1 MRKNNKKGFTIVEL
15 VIVIAVIAI
24 LAAVL
29 IPTFAGATK
38 KATESK
44 ALQEAKNSYSEDL
57 ALLDGQASNYMK
69 EKYVKADGFVAA
81 GAYDAKA
88 IYYSKAADA
97 TTYTFKGTLTQEEYT
112 AAGTLYTATSITKGE
127 FDGAKYT
134 YETAKYTCTYENGT
148 WDIVEK

>member
-1 MRKNNKKGFTIVEL
+1 MKKSNKKGFTIVEL

-29 IPTFAGATK
+29 IPTFGGMVG
-38 KATESK
+38 KANTSK

-69 EKYVKADGFVAA
+69 EKYVTYVDSADTAVDSTKTYYTKDGDVYNKVTAPEDTGIA
-81 GAYDAKA
+81 NYYEAK
-88 IYYSKAADA
+88 
-97 TTYTFKGTLTQEEYT
+97 
-112 AAGTLYTATSITKGE
+112 SITKGV
-127 FDGAKYT
+127 FNGAKYT